1 MAQATQNRAVGD
13 LPRRLYHYNLG
24 FLRDP
29 HLRRVL
35 ALKGAPLALGLPRA
49 GDGVAVWGRSPYAA
63 RGEAVAAKYAA
74 PLIRIEDAFLRSIKP
89 GRLRGKWQQGDL
101 AQGYLIDPIGVH
113 FDGSKPSLIERLCAT
128 HPLDDAHLLARAR
141 DGMARLKALH
151 LSKYNMHDPSIE
163 PPPPGYV
170 LILDQTAGDASITY
184 GAASARTFREM
195 LGVAEIENPGARL
208 IIKTHPETA
217 LGLRAGHYGAEVA
230 GRAELYTDPVS
241 PWRLMEGAVA
251 VYTVSSLMGFEAIL
265 ADHKPRIFGQPF
277 YAGWGLTQDENAPA
291 RRERKLTRVQLF
303 AVSHLLAPTYYDPCR
318 DRICEFEDTLDQLEA
333 EARAFRADRDGYV
346 AGGMSRWKRPHLRQF
361 FGQEAPITF
370 ADTPPDPT
378 GPDPTGPDP
387 TGPAAPLLWWASKLT
402 PETAAK
408 IDADGRIL
416 VRVEDGFIR
425 SRGLGAELVAPLS
438 LVTDHT
444 GIYYDP
450 SAPSDIET
458 LIAAPC
464 PPYFERRAERL
475 IQRIRVANLSKYNLS
490 GLMPDLPEGRRILV
504 PGQVEDDASIRT
516 AAGDINTNFA
526 LLKSARAAYP
536 NDIIIYKPHPDIEAG
551 LRTGRIPT
559 DEALRYADVIADKAP
574 AIDLINACDEVFT
587 MTSLMGFEALLRGKH
602 VTCAGM
608 PFYAGWGLTKDLIAA
623 PHRRQ
628 ARPTLLALTHAA
640 LIAYPRY
647 LDPITRRPCPPET
660 AVERLA
666 TGMIPKA
673 GPFNRITAKLQG
685 WLSDYAHLWR

>member
-1 MAQATQNRAVGD
+1 MAKAVQNQAVGD

-35 ALKGAPLALGLPRA
+35 ALKGAPLALGVPRA
-49 GDGVAVWGRSPYAA
+49 GEGVAVWGRSKYAA
-63 RGEAVAAKYAA
+63 RGEAVAAKYGA
-74 PLIRIEDAFLRSIKP
+74 PLVRIEDAFLRSIKP
-89 GRLRGKWQQGDL
+89 GRLRGKWRQGDL

-113 FDGSKPSLIERLCAT
+113 FDGSKPSMIERLCAT
-128 HPLDDAHLLARAR
+128 HPLDDAHLLTRAR

-151 LSKYNMHDPSIE
+151 LSKYNLHDPSIA
-163 PPPPGYV
+163 PPAPGYV

-184 GAASARTFREM
+184 GAASKRTFREM

-217 LGLRAGHYGAEVA
+217 LGLRAGHYGGEVA
-230 GRAELYTDPVS
+230 DRAELYTDPVS
-241 PWRLMEGAVA
+241 PWALMEGAVA
-251 VYTVSSLMGFEAIL
+251 VYSVSSLMGFEAIL

-291 RRERKLTRVQLF
+291 RRERKLTRAQLF

-318 DRICEFEDTLDQLEA
+318 DRICEFEDTVDQLEA

-361 FGQEAPITF
+361 FGHDAPIRF
-370 ADTPPDPT
+370 AETP
-378 GPDPTGPDP
+378 PDP
-387 TGPAAPLLWWASKLT
+387 TGPAAPLMWWASKLT
-402 PETAAK
+402 DATATK

-416 VRVEDGFIR
+416 IRIEDGFIR
-425 SRGLGAELVAPLS
+425 SKGLGAELIAPLS
-438 LVTDHT
+438 LVTDYN

-450 SAPSDIET
+450 RTTSDLET

-464 PPYFERRAERL
+464 PRYSERRAERL
-475 IQRIRVANLSKYNLS
+475 IARLRAANLSKYNLS
-490 GLMPDLPEGRRILV
+490 GMMPDLPDGRRILV

-516 AAGDINTNFA
+516 AAGEINTNLA
-526 LLKSARAAYP
+526 LLKAARAAYP
-536 NDIIIYKPHPDIEAG
+536 TDIIIYKPHPDVEAG
-551 LRTGRIPT
+551 LRTGRIARE
-559 DEALRYADVIADKAP
+559 EALRYADVIADNAP
-574 AIDLINACDEVFT
+574 AMDVLNACDEVFT
-587 MTSLMGFEALLRGKH
+587 MTSLMGFEALLRGKR

-623 PHRRQ
+623 PDRRT
-628 ARPTLLALTHAA
+628 ARPNLLALAHAA

-647 LDPITRRPCPPET
+647 LDPVTGRPCSVET
-660 AVERLA
+660 AVERLE

-673 GPFNRITAKLQG
+673 GPLNRITAKLQG
-685 WLSDYAHLWR
+685 WLSDYAHIWR